1 MKDAKQP
8 KSEMEEAKKMEKTDG
23 KARKKQSFKDYFM
36 DRMYAVSGGI
46 AYAILVTLGVGL
58 LFETLAKFTGFAPF
72 ETIGGAAKVLLAPA
86 LGAGVAYALKSNTL
100 TMFSAMACAAVG
112 SNAIHLVQTVP
123 AQMFTITT
131 GQPVSGVLAAAIAV
145 FVGKKI
151 TGRTKFDIMAIPFF
165 SILVGGIC
173 GYGLALVV
181 TPSLN
186 WVSGQITN
194 SVQGSPLIASMVIS
208 LVWSIFL
215 MSPASSAA
223 LAIALQLDPTSAAAA
238 LIGCTVQFVGF
249 TVMSFKE
256 NDFGGFFAQALV
268 TPKVQFPNL
277 VKNPKL
283 IIPPFVA
290 AIVSAPIATM
300 MLGLKVPYELGGLG
314 LSSLIAPLNILAV
327 QGIRGLMVFV
337 VAGVLIPAVI
347 TIILYHFIKVAG
359 WVKQNDLRLEV
370 Q

>member
-1 MKDAKQP
+1 MKDAK
-8 KSEMEEAKKMEKTDG
+8 KLKAEMEEARKTENQGKKAEG
-23 KARKKQSFKDYFM
+23 KQGFKDYFM

-58 LFETLAKFTGFAPF
+58 LFETLAKFTGFVPF

-100 TMFSAMACAAVG
+100 TMFAAMACSSVG
-112 SNAIHLVQTVP
+112 ANAIQLVQTAPV
-123 AQMFTITT
+123 QKFTITT
-131 GQPVSGVLAAAIAV
+131 GQPVSGVLAAVIAV
-145 FVGKKI
+145 YVGKKI

-165 SILVGGIC
+165 SVLIGGIC

-194 SVQGSPLIASMVIS
+194 SVQGSPLVASMVIA

-223 LAIALQLDPTSAAAA
+223 LAIALQLDPVSSAAA

-290 AIVSAPIATM
+290 AVVSAPIATM
-300 MLGLKVPYELGGLG
+300 LLGFKVPYELGGLG
-314 LSSLIAPLNILAV
+314 LSSLIAPLNILAA
-327 QGIRGLMVFV
+327 QGVRGLMVFIV
-337 VAGVLIPAVI
+337 SGVLIPAVI
-347 TIILYHFIKVAG
+347 TIVLYRVIKVAG
-359 WVKQNDLRLEV
+359 WVKERDLHLEV

>member
-1 MKDAKQP
+1 
-8 KSEMEEAKKMEKTDG
+8 MEEAKKTENQGRKNE
-23 KARKKQSFKDYFM
+23 KKQSFKEYFM

-58 LFETLAKFTGFAPF
+58 LFETLAKFTGFMPF

-100 TMFSAMACAAVG
+100 TMFAAMACSSVG
-112 SNAIHLVQTVP
+112 ANAIKLTMVGPVQD
-123 AQMFTITT
+123 FHITT
-131 GQPVSGVLAAAIAV
+131 GQPVSGVLAAVIAV
-145 FVGKKI
+145 YVGKKI
-151 TGRTKFDIMAIPFF
+151 TGKTKFDIMAIPFF
-165 SILVGGIC
+165 SVLVGGIC

-194 SVQGSPLIASMVIS
+194 SVQGSPLIASMVIA

-223 LAIALQLDPTSAAAA
+223 LAIALQLDQTSAAAA

-249 TVMSFKE
+249 TVMSYKE

-290 AIVSAPIATM
+290 AVVSAPIATM
-300 MLGLKVPYELGGLG
+300 LLGFKVPYELGGLG
-314 LSSLIAPLNILAV
+314 LSSLIAPLNILAN
-327 QGIRGLMVFV
+327 QGVRGLLVFV
-337 VAGVLIPAVI
+337 VAGVIIPGVI
-347 TIILYHFIKVAG
+347 TLVLYHVIKVAG

>member
-1 MKDAKQP
+1 MKDAKQT
-8 KSEMEEAKKMEKTDG
+8 KSETAEKTAG
-23 KARKKQSFKDYFM
+23 SKKKEPARKMSFKDYFM

-58 LFETLAKFTGFAPF
+58 LFETMAKFSGFAPF

-100 TMFSAMACAAVG
+100 TLFSAMACAAVG
-112 SNAIHLVQTVP
+112 SNAIHLVSTAPQQFV
-123 AQMFTITT
+123 ITT
-131 GQPVSGVLAAAIAV
+131 GQPVSGVMAAAIAV
-145 FVGKKI
+145 YVGKKV
-151 TGRTKFDIMAIPFF
+151 TGKTKFDIMAIPFF
-165 SILVGGIC
+165 SMLVGGIC
-173 GYGLALVV
+173 GVGLAAVV

-223 LAIALQLDPTSAAAA
+223 LAIALQLDSTSAAAA

-249 TVMSFKE
+249 TVMSFRE

-290 AIVSAPIATM
+290 AVVSAPIATM
-300 MLGLKVPYELGGLG
+300 MLNFKVPYELGGLG
-314 LSSLIAPLNILAV
+314 LSSLIAPLNILAT
-327 QGIRGLMVFV
+327 QGVRGLMVFI
-337 VAGVLIPAVI
+337 VAGILIPAVI
-347 TIILYHFIKVAG
+347 TILLYHAIKVAG
-359 WVKQNDLRLEV
+359 WVKQNDLHLEV